1 MRKEFFIMEAYLPTI
16 IWAVVFVASI
26 WIEAETAEMISI
38 WFMPGAVVALVLS
51 LFDIAVWIQC
61 VVFMAMSVVLLVV
74 ARVLLKKYIVKKV
87 GQEKTDTDLLI
98 GRQVKV
104 EEDIDNASEKGAVR
118 VNGQIWSARMTNDG
132 DSASAG
138 EFVIVDSISGVK
150 LICRRI

>member
-1 MRKEFFIMEAYLPTI
+1 MEAYLPTI

-104 EEDIDNASEKGAVR
+104 EEDIDNASEKGTVR